1 MNFLAPWFLLGGL
14 AIAGPILFHL
24 IRRAARERV
33 PFSSLM
39 FLRPTPPRL
48 TRRSKLEHLFLLLLR
63 CLALIFLAAAFAR
76 PFFSKDIALPAS
88 PSEARQIVL
97 LVDTS
102 ASMRREGLWNKARAV
117 AQSYLDKSTPADQFA
132 IMTFDRQPRTLV
144 SFADWSS
151 WSADQRAG
159 LARERLAAIN
169 PGWMSTQLGLALTS
183 AAEQMLNDSVSG
195 KSAARREVILISDLQ
210 EGARLDGLQGH
221 DWPTDVK
228 VQVERV
234 EPSKKGNAGLEI
246 LAQSEASDTGENPV
260 RVRVTN
266 ARDSRGEKFKLAW
279 TGSAGDSMDIYLP
292 PGQSR
297 TFTAPKVSSEK
308 TSAQLQLR
316 GNAEMF
322 DDTSYYAAPEF
333 EHTTVAWFGNES
345 INDPERL
352 RYYVER
358 VFPEGPRQPIRIV
371 RPYTNSIF
379 SAGMLNGAAFAVVAG
394 TLATDEGA
402 AMHEWLAHGKSA
414 LLVVTNAEMAPM
426 LSALAGLPE
435 IQMTEADG
443 NYALLGEIDFSH
455 PIFAA
460 FADPRFSDFTQIHF
474 WKHRRWEIPAG
485 AQAHVLAKFD
495 DGSPAL
501 AQLSVGKGS
510 LLVLASGWDPSD
522 SQLAVSSKF
531 PPLMQRML
539 DWSGADRPERFQF
552 LTGDAIP
559 APGSA
564 GVPPAGLPASEIEWQ
579 KPDGKKL
586 TLKAG
591 GAFTE
596 TDLPGI
602 YTATWNGKS
611 HRYAVNLSLDESRTA
626 PIAPDELARLGVP
639 LGFNTEV
646 SAAQRQLQQRHL
658 QEAELEN
665 RQKLWRWLI
674 AGVLAITLLEIT
686 VSGWLARR
694 VRTAEVVA

>member
-1 MNFLAPWFLLGGL
+1 MNFLTPWFLLGGL

-39 FLRPTPPRL
+39 FLRPTAPRL

-63 CLALIFLAAAFAR
+63 CLALIFLATAFAR
-76 PFFSKDIALPAS
+76 PFFSKDIALPTS
-88 PSEARQIVL
+88 PGEARQVVL

-117 AQSYLDKSTPADQFA
+117 AQSYLDKATPADQFA
-132 IMTFDRQPRTLV
+132 IMTFDRQPRTVL

-151 WSADQRAG
+151 WTADQRAG
-159 LARERLAAIN
+159 LAQGRLAAVN

-183 AAEQMLNDSVSG
+183 AAEQMLNDSVAG
-195 KSAARREVILISDLQ
+195 KPAARREVVLISDLQ
-210 EGARLDGLQGH
+210 EGAKLDGLQGH

-228 VQVERV
+228 VVVERV
-234 EPSKKGNAGLEI
+234 DASKKGNAGLEI
-246 LAQSEASDTGENPV
+246 LAQSDTTADGESPL

-266 ARDSRGEKFKLAW
+266 ARDSRGEKFQLAW
-279 TGSAGDSMDIYLP
+279 AENAGESMDIYLP

-297 TFTAPKVSSEK
+297 TFTAPKVSSAK
-308 TSAQLQLR
+308 ASAQLQLR
-316 GNAEMF
+316 GGTEMF
-322 DDTSYYAAPEF
+322 DDVSYYAAPEF
-333 EHTTVAWFGNES
+333 EHANVAWFGTES
-345 INDPERL
+345 VNDPNQL

-358 VFPEGPRQPIRIV
+358 VFPEGPRQPVRVV
-371 RPYTNSIF
+371 RPYTNSAF
-379 SAGMLNGAAFAVVAG
+379 SPGMLNAAAFAVVAG
-394 TLATDEGA
+394 TLAPEEA
-402 AMHEWLAHGKSA
+402 AALHEWLAGGKSA
-414 LLVVTNAEMAPM
+414 LLVLTNAEMGPT
-426 LSALAGLPE
+426 LAAIGGLPE
-435 IQMTEADG
+435 VRMTEATGD
-443 NYALLGEIDFSH
+443 YALLGEIDFSH

-460 FADPRFSDFTQIHF
+460 FAEPRFSDFTQIHF

-485 AQAHVLAKFD
+485 APARVLAKFD

-501 AQLSVGKGS
+501 TQLAVGKGN
-510 LLVLASGWDPSD
+510 LLVLASGWDRSD

-539 DWSGADRPERFQF
+539 DWSGADTPMRFQF

-559 APGSA
+559 SPGSA
-564 GVPPAGLPASEIEWQ
+564 GVSRASASISEIVWQ

-586 TLKAG
+586 SLKAG
-591 GAFTE
+591 DAFTE
-596 TDLPGI
+596 TDMPGI
-602 YTATWNGKS
+602 YTATFGGKE
-611 HRYAVNLSLDESRTA
+611 HRYAVNLSVDESRTA
-626 PIAPDELARLGVP
+626 PIAPDELGRLGVP
-639 LGFNTEV
+639 LQFATEV
-646 SAAQRQLQQRHL
+646 SVAQRRLQQRHL

-674 AGVLAITLLEIT
+674 AGVLAITLVEIT

>member
-48 TRRSKLEHLFLLLLR
+48 TRRSKLEHLWLLLLR
-63 CLALIFLAAAFAR
+63 CLALLLLAAGFAR
-76 PFFSKDIALPAS
+76 PFFSKDIALPTS
-88 PSEARQIVL
+88 PGEARQIVL

-132 IMTFDRQPRTLV
+132 VMTFDRQPRTV
-144 SFADWSS
+144 VGFGDWSS
-151 WSADQRAG
+151 WGVDQRAG

-169 PGWMSTQLGLALTS
+169 PGWMNTQIGLALTS
-183 AAEQMLNDSVSG
+183 AAEQLLNDSVAG
-195 KSAARREVILISDLQ
+195 KPAARREVVLISDLQ
-210 EGARLDGLQGH
+210 EGAKLDGLQGH

-228 VQVERV
+228 VVVERV
-234 EPSKKGNAGLEI
+234 EASKKGNAGLEI
-246 LAQSEASDTGENPV
+246 LAQSGTTTSGESPV

-266 ARDSRGEKFKLAW
+266 ARDSHGEKFQLAW
-279 TGSAGDSMDIYLP
+279 AETAGESMDIYLP

-297 TFTAPKVSSEK
+297 TFTAPKISAAKV
-308 TSAQLQLR
+308 SAQLQLH
-316 GNAEMF
+316 GDTEML
-322 DDTSYYAAPEF
+322 DDVSYYAAPEF
-333 EHTTVAWFGNES
+333 EHANVAWLGNES
-345 INDPERL
+345 INDPNKL

-358 VFPEGPRQPIRIV
+358 IFPEGPRQPVRIV
-371 RPYTNSIF
+371 RPYTNSAF
-379 SAGMLNGAAFAVVAG
+379 SPELLNGAAFAVVAG
-394 TLATDEGA
+394 TSGAEEATA
-402 AMHEWLAHGKSA
+402 LHEWLAGGKSA
-414 LLVVTNAEMAPM
+414 LLVLTNAQMGPTLA
-426 LSALAGLPE
+426 ALAGLPE
-435 IQMTEADG
+435 IQMTEATGD
-443 NYALLGEIDFSH
+443 YALLGEIDFAH
-455 PIFAA
+455 PIFAV
-460 FADPRFSDFTQIHF
+460 FAEPRFSDFTQIHF

-485 AQAHVLAKFD
+485 SQARVLAKFD

-501 AQLSVGKGS
+501 TQLAVGKGN

-531 PPLMQRML
+531 PPLIQRML
-539 DWSGADRPERFQF
+539 DWSGAETPMRFQF

-559 APGSA
+559 SPEKVVGGMSA
-564 GVPPAGLPASEIEWQ
+564 LPNVEWT

-586 TLKAG
+586 SLKAG
-591 GAFTE
+591 EAFTE
-596 TDLPGI
+596 TDMPGI
-602 YTATWNGKS
+602 YTATSGGKE
-611 HRYAVNLSLDESRTA
+611 HRYAVNLSVDESRTT

-639 LGFNTEV
+639 LQINTEV
-646 SAAQRQLQQRHL
+646 SAAQARTQQRHL

-674 AGVLAITLLEIT
+674 AGVLAITLVEIT